1 MNLSILMTLSLLSIL
16 SQTRQLSLE
25 KQAIADTQRTLAS
38 ELDTGLPDIS
48 FADWHEKVLGRKA
61 GVVWQLSECG
71 EQVDASVNGTGDA
84 RACVEVNTLLA
95 DGRKVVIMIAVG
107 TFKKGITGRP
117 AFQFGVIE
125 RNGELRPIRR
135 LGDLKNILS
144 TPWELAKP
152 PVALPELNL
161 PSVEFAANNVYL
173 PVAASGN
180 GEVIGW
186 PTEIEE
192 PPPPPPDLPQS
203 SPPSPKS
210 SPPSPNQPQSI
221 QEVVEQVLEGNA
233 ITRVAPVYPPQAR
246 MMRAMGTVKVQVT
259 ISETGKV
266 IDAKAISGHQA
277 LRPAAV
283 DAAYKWTFK
292 PTTTSDGTP
301 IKVQGV
307 LNFNFR
313 SSP

>member
-1 MNLSILMTLSLLSIL
+1 
-16 SQTRQLSLE
+16 
-25 KQAIADTQRTLAS
+25 
-38 ELDTGLPDIS
+38 
-48 FADWHEKVLGRKA
+48 
-61 GVVWQLSECG
+61 
-71 EQVDASVNGTGDA
+71 GDA

-152 PVALPELNL
+152 PVVLPELNL
-161 PSVEFAANNVYL
+161 PSVEFAANSVYL
-173 PVAASGN
+173 PVVAASGN

-192 PPPPPPDLPQS
+192 PPPPPDRPQ
-203 SPPSPKS
+203 S

-233 ITRVAPVYPPQAR
+233 ITRVAQVYP
-246 MMRAMGTVKVQVT
+246 
-259 ISETGKV
+259 
-266 IDAKAISGHQA
+266 
-277 LRPAAV
+277 
-283 DAAYKWTFK
+283 
-292 PTTTSDGTP
+292 
-301 IKVQGV
+301 
-307 LNFNFR
+307 
-313 SSP
+313 